1 MNDSFIEAYSNNI
14 ACASTDE
21 VVAFLTDYNA
31 GMGWDDLRA
40 KHEYSS
46 NIYDALCMFKA
57 GMAFQEVVYE

>member
-14 ACASTDE
+14 ACASNEE
-21 VVAFLTDYNA
+21 VAAFLTDFNA
-31 GMGWDDLRA
+31 GMGWDELRA

-57 GMAFQEVVYE
+57 GMAFQEVV

>member
-1 MNDSFIEAYSNNI
+1 MIDSFIEAYSNNI

-31 GMGWDDLRA
+31 GMGWDALRA

-57 GMAFQEVVYE
+57 GMAFQESV